1 MHRLSR
7 FITSFFWNL
16 STLNN
21 ADRYQ
26 CKVTSVFKEKQT
38 TLFYDIILTQFSA
51 LPTSKRHFIEIQSD
65 TICVFK
71 KLAEINNY

>member
-1 MHRLSR
+1 MHRLSC

-38 TLFYDIILTQFSA
+38 TLFYDIILIQFSA
-51 LPTSKRHFIEIQSD
+51 LPTSKREIQSD